1 VTPTATLSLPA
12 PAAPAPAAVP
22 VVPPVP
28 AVPEPGVLEIALEYG
43 PRAPGAARRAV
54 RKVLTDCGWQEER
67 IDDALLVVSEL
78 VTNAVVHA
86 APPLVLR
93 LRVDTGTTGGLQV
106 HVTDGGPARQHAS
119 WAADRADDEHGRGTT
134 VVTTLAH
141 HTGTTT
147 DTPTED
153 AAEDATDP
161 QALIDH
167 WATLDAA

>member
-22 VVPPVP
+22 VVSSVP
-28 AVPEPGVLEIALEYG
+28 AVPEPDTGGLEIALEYG

-54 RKVLTDCGWQEER
+54 RQLLTDSGWQEER

-93 LRVDTGTTGGLQV
+93 LRVDTGTAGGLQV
-106 HVTDGGPARQHAS
+106 HVTDGGPARQRAC
-119 WAADRADDEHGRGTT
+119 WAADRADDEHGRGTA
-134 VVTTLAH
+134 VVTALAH
-141 HTGTTT
+141 RTGTTA
-147 DTPTED
+147 DAPAED
-153 AAEDATDP
+153 AADDP

-167 WATLDAA
+167 WATLDVA